1 VETIIP
7 FDITIPDLQ
16 AFSFVGLPAGGIM
29 DSRQPGNDYV
39 EKQISFL
46 RMFSGCCKIEQYTL
60 LFVVLEEFEVNYDF
74 LDGLNL

>member
-1 VETIIP
+1 LHDLLFFSLGTLSVETIIP

-39 EKQISFL
+39 EKQD
-46 RMFSGCCKIEQYTL
+46 L
-60 LFVVLEEFEVNYDF
+60 LSSDVLGV
-74 LDGLNL
+74 L